1 MAIDMNTF
9 DIGKMIFDKLQE
21 AFGEFKE
28 VEFKSF
34 TRSNTG
40 GSKRYVPGEKA
51 KVPFESLRVTKLF
64 DVEIRNLRDRQQ
76 LDKSNSFVNLVM
88 PSDSVPLPLYACD
101 VDVHKVKYVHVITD
115 LIPLSK
121 NPEYRN
127 IYETPVKNLK
137 EKYKDLPGMVLKTPE
152 EIYKVFPVM
161 KEFESYASGGRIFGN
176 IPIEYAPQILNL
188 IEDYLNCYC
197 SFVKASSS
205 SVILEKDEI
214 LKEASETKKAFMA
227 MMAKMDFSD
236 DMPNQPKRSG

>member
-34 TRSNTG
+34 TRSDTG
-40 GSKRYVPGEKA
+40 GSKRYVTGENA

-101 VDVHKVKYVHVITD
+101 VDVHKLKYVHVIVD

-121 NPEYRN
+121 NSEYRN

-152 EIYKVFPVM
+152 EIYKIFPAM
-161 KEFESYASGGRIFGN
+161 KEFESYASGGKIFGN
-176 IPIEYAPQILNL
+176 IPIEYAPQILSL

-197 SFVKASSS
+197 SFVKSSSS
-205 SVILEKDEI
+205 SVILKKDEI

>member
-51 KVPFESLRVTKLF
+51 KIPFESLMVTKLF

-161 KEFESYASGGRIFGN
+161 KEFESYASGGKIFGN
-176 IPIEYAPQILNL
+176 IPIEYAPQILSL

-205 SVILEKDEI
+205 SVILKEEEI